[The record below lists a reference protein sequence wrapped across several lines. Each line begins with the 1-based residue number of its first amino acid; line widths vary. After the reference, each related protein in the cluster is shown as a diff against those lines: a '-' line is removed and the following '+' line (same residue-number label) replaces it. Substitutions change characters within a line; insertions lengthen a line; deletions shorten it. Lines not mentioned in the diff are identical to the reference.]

1 MKKGTKGMLIA
12 AGAFAVAGI
21 GFCIGGISVAA
32 VETGG
37 NVFDQAGQLLQ
48 DNDYPLAGLIHWG
61 NAQYHSS
68 DIDWD
73 ALDGNTVDM
82 DFASDLE
89 ISLKYD
95 ELLIQEYDGD
105 KIRVNVANDAKN
117 DVVVKETSGKITI
130 TDTRSGNVKKK
141 KQIKVIVPS
150 GKDFDTISLGVDMG
164 TIDLECDLKVQE
176 LSVEVGAGEFSGYG
190 NITAAYCDLQ
200 VGAGT
205 IDIDQLDIQ
214 KLNADCSA
222 GEIDMVVTGKE
233 KDYNYDLSCGMGEIN
248 LEDSEYSGLGIE
260 KNISNEGARKD
271 MVLECGM
278 GEIDVEFTGEKQ
290 NLAERFFQTR
300 SGVKLC
306 NK

>member
-21 GFCIGGISVAA
+21 GLCIGGISVAA

-48 DNDYPLAGLIHWG
+48 DNDYPLAGLIHLG
-61 NAQYHSS
+61 NVQYHSS

-89 ISLKYD
+89 ISLKYN

-141 KQIKVIVPS
+141 KQIKVSIPS
-150 GKDFDTISLGVDMG
+150 VKEFDTVSLGVDMG

-176 LSVEVGAGEFSGYG
+176 LSMEVGAGEFSGYG
-190 NITAAYCDLQ
+190 NITAANCDLQ

-205 IDIDQLDIQ
+205 IDIDQIDVQ
-214 KLNADCSA
+214 KLNADCGA

-278 GEIDVEFTGEKQ
+278 GEIDVEFTGE
-290 NLAERFFQTR
+290 
-300 SGVKLC
+300 S
-306 NK
+306 

>member
-32 VETGG
+32 VETGV

-61 NAQYHSS
+61 NVQYHSS

-105 KIRVNVANDAKN
+105 KIRVNVANDTKN

-141 KQIKVIVPS
+141 KQIKVSIPS
-150 GKDFDTISLGVDMG
+150 VKEFDTVSLGVDMG

-214 KLNADCSA
+214 KLNADCGA

-233 KDYNYDLSCGMGEIN
+233 KDYNYDLSCGMGEID

-278 GEIDVEFTGEKQ
+278 GEIDVEFTGE
-290 NLAERFFQTR
+290 N
-300 SGVKLC
+300 
-306 NK
+306 

>member
-48 DNDYPLAGLIHWG
+48 DNDYPLAGLIHLG

-141 KQIKVIVPS
+141 KQINY
-150 GKDFDTISLGVDMG
+150 LN
-164 TIDLECDLKVQE
+164 
-176 LSVEVGAGEFSGYG
+176 AGEFSGYG

-214 KLNADCSA
+214 KLNADCGA

-248 LEDSEYSGLGIE
+248 LEDSEYSGIGIE

-278 GEIDVEFTGEKQ
+278 GEIDVEFTGE
-290 NLAERFFQTR
+290 
-300 SGVKLC
+300 S
-306 NK
+306 

>member
-12 AGAFAVAGI
+12 VGAFAVAGV

-150 GKDFDTISLGVDMG
+150 GKDFDTVSLGVDMG

-176 LSVEVGAGEFSGYG
+176 LSVEVGAGEFCGYG

-205 IDIDQLDIQ
+205 IDIDQIDVQ
-214 KLNADCSA
+214 KLNADCGA

-233 KDYNYDLSCGMGEIN
+233 KDYNYDLSCGMGEID
-248 LEDSEYSGLGIE
+248 LENSEYSGLGIE
-260 KNISNEGARKD
+260 KTISNEGAQKD

-278 GEIDVEFTGEKQ
+278 GEIDVEFTGEK
-290 NLAERFFQTR
+290 
-300 SGVKLC
+300 
-306 NK
+306 

>member
-12 AGAFAVAGI
+12 VGAFAVAGV

-150 GKDFDTISLGVDMG
+150 GKDFDTVSLGVDMG

-205 IDIDQLDIQ
+205 IDIDQIDVQ
-214 KLNADCSA
+214 KLNADCGA

-233 KDYNYDLSCGMGEIN
+233 KDYNYELSCGMGEID
-248 LEDSEYSGLGIE
+248 LENSEYSGLGIE
-260 KNISNEGARKD
+260 KTISNEGARKD

-278 GEIDVEFTGEKQ
+278 GEIDVEFTGE
-290 NLAERFFQTR
+290 
-300 SGVKLC
+300 S
-306 NK
+306 

>member
-12 AGAFAVAGI
+12 AGAFAVAGV

-141 KQIKVIVPS
+141 KQIKVSIPS
-150 GKDFDTISLGVDMG
+150 VKEFDTVSLGVDMG

-205 IDIDQLDIQ
+205 IDIDQIDVQ
-214 KLNADCSA
+214 KLNADCGA

-233 KDYNYDLSCGMGEIN
+233 KDYNYDLSCGMGEID

-278 GEIDVEFTGEKQ
+278 GEIDVEFTGE
-290 NLAERFFQTR
+290 
-300 SGVKLC
+300 S
-306 NK
+306 

>member
-12 AGAFAVAGI
+12 VGAFAVAGI

-141 KQIKVIVPS
+141 KQIKVSVPS
-150 GKDFDTISLGVDMG
+150 VKEFDTVSLGVDMG

-190 NITAAYCDLQ
+190 NITAANCDLQ

-205 IDIDQLDIQ
+205 IDIDQIDVQ
-214 KLNADCSA
+214 KLNADCGA

-233 KDYNYDLSCGMGEIN
+233 KDYNYDLSCGMGEID
-248 LEDSEYSGLGIE
+248 LENSEYSGLGIE
-260 KNISNEGARKD
+260 KTISNEGAKKD

-278 GEIDVEFTGEKQ
+278 GEIDVEFTGE
-290 NLAERFFQTR
+290 
-300 SGVKLC
+300 S
-306 NK
+306 

>member
-12 AGAFAVAGI
+12 VGAFAVAGV

-150 GKDFDTISLGVDMG
+150 GKDFDTVSLGVDMG

-176 LSVEVGAGEFSGYG
+176 LSVEVGAG
-190 NITAAYCDLQ
+190 NITAANCDLQ

-205 IDIDQLDIQ
+205 IDIDQIDVQ
-214 KLNADCSA
+214 KLNADCGA

-233 KDYNYDLSCGMGEIN
+233 KDYNYDLSCGMGEID
-248 LEDSEYSGLGIE
+248 LENSEYSGLGIE
-260 KNISNEGARKD
+260 KTISNEGAQKD

-278 GEIDVEFTGEKQ
+278 GEIDVEFTGEK
-290 NLAERFFQTR
+290 
-300 SGVKLC
+300 
-306 NK
+306 

>member
-12 AGAFAVAGI
+12 VGAFAVAGV

-150 GKDFDTISLGVDMG
+150 GKDFDTVSLGVDMG

-214 KLNADCSA
+214 KLNADCGA

-233 KDYNYDLSCGMGEIN
+233 KDYNYDLSCGMGEID

-278 GEIDVEFTGEKQ
+278 GEIDVEFTGE
-290 NLAERFFQTR
+290 
-300 SGVKLC
+300 S
-306 NK
+306 

>member
-48 DNDYPLAGLIHWG
+48 DNGYPLAGLIHWG
-61 NAQYHSS
+61 NVQYHSS

-150 GKDFDTISLGVDMG
+150 GKDFDTVSLGVDMG

-214 KLNADCSA
+214 KLNADCGA

-233 KDYNYDLSCGMGEIN
+233 KDYNYNLSCGMGEID
-248 LEDSEYSGLGIE
+248 LEDSEYSGIGIE

-278 GEIDVEFTGEKQ
+278 GEIDVEFTGE
-290 NLAERFFQTR
+290 N
-300 SGVKLC
+300 
-306 NK
+306 

>member
-141 KQIKVIVPS
+141 KQIKVSIPS
-150 GKDFDTISLGVDMG
+150 VKEFDTVSLGVDMG

-205 IDIDQLDIQ
+205 IDIDQIDVQ
-214 KLNADCSA
+214 KLNADCGA

-233 KDYNYDLSCGMGEIN
+233 KDYNYDLSCGMGEID

-278 GEIDVEFTGEKQ
+278 GEIDVEFTGE
-290 NLAERFFQTR
+290 
-300 SGVKLC
+300 S
-306 NK
+306 

>member
-61 NAQYHSS
+61 NVQYHSS

-141 KQIKVIVPS
+141 KQIKVSIPS
-150 GKDFDTISLGVDMG
+150 VKEFDTVSLGVDMG

-214 KLNADCSA
+214 KLNADCGA

-278 GEIDVEFTGEKQ
+278 GEIDVEFTGE
-290 NLAERFFQTR
+290 
-300 SGVKLC
+300 S
-306 NK
+306 

>member
-12 AGAFAVAGI
+12 VGAFAVAGV

-150 GKDFDTISLGVDMG
+150 GKDFDTVSLGVDMG

-214 KLNADCSA
+214 KLNADCGA

-233 KDYNYDLSCGMGEIN
+233 KDYNYELSCGMGEID
-248 LEDSEYSGLGIE
+248 LENSEYSGLGIE

-278 GEIDVEFTGEKQ
+278 GEIDVEFTGE
-290 NLAERFFQTR
+290 
-300 SGVKLC
+300 S
-306 NK
+306 

>member
-105 KIRVNVANDAKN
+105 KIRVNVANDTKN

-141 KQIKVIVPS
+141 KQIKVSIPS
-150 GKDFDTISLGVDMG
+150 VKEFDTVSLGVDMG

-214 KLNADCSA
+214 KLNADCGA

-233 KDYNYDLSCGMGEIN
+233 KDYNYDLSCGMGEID

-278 GEIDVEFTGEKQ
+278 GEIDVEFTGE
-290 NLAERFFQTR
+290 N
-300 SGVKLC
+300 
-306 NK
+306 

>member
-12 AGAFAVAGI
+12 AGAFAVAGV

-150 GKDFDTISLGVDMG
+150 GKDFDTVSLGVDMG

-205 IDIDQLDIQ
+205 IDIYQLDIQ

-248 LEDSEYSGLGIE
+248 LEDSEYSGIGIE

-278 GEIDVEFTGEKQ
+278 GEIDVEFTGE
-290 NLAERFFQTR
+290 
-300 SGVKLC
+300 S
-306 NK
+306 

>member
-150 GKDFDTISLGVDMG
+150 GKDFDTVSLGVDMG

-190 NITAAYCDLQ
+190 NITAANCDLQ

-205 IDIDQLDIQ
+205 IDIDQIDVQ
-214 KLNADCSA
+214 KLNADCGA

-233 KDYNYDLSCGMGEIN
+233 KDYNYDLSCGMGEID

-278 GEIDVEFTGEKQ
+278 GEIDVEFTGE
-290 NLAERFFQTR
+290 N
-300 SGVKLC
+300 
-306 NK
+306 

>member
-150 GKDFDTISLGVDMG
+150 GKDFDTVSLGVDMG

-205 IDIDQLDIQ
+205 IDIDQIDVQ
-214 KLNADCSA
+214 KLNADCGA

-233 KDYNYDLSCGMGEIN
+233 KDYNYDLSCGMGEID
-248 LEDSEYSGLGIE
+248 LENSEYSGLGIE
-260 KNISNEGARKD
+260 KTISNEGAKKD

-278 GEIDVEFTGEKQ
+278 GEIDVEFTGE
-290 NLAERFFQTR
+290 
-300 SGVKLC
+300 S
-306 NK
+306 

>member
-21 GFCIGGISVAA
+21 GLCIGGISVAA

-37 NVFDQAGQLLQ
+37 NVFDQAGQLIQ

-176 LSVEVGAGEFSGYG
+176 LSVEVGAGEFCGYG

-248 LEDSEYSGLGIE
+248 LEDSEYSGIGIE

-278 GEIDVEFTGEKQ
+278 GEIDVEFTGE
-290 NLAERFFQTR
+290 
-300 SGVKLC
+300 S
-306 NK
+306 

>member
-21 GFCIGGISVAA
+21 GLCIGGISVAA

-61 NAQYHSS
+61 NVQYHSS

-141 KQIKVIVPS
+141 KQIKVSVPS
-150 GKDFDTISLGVDMG
+150 VKEFDTVSLGVDMG

-176 LSVEVGAGEFSGYG
+176 LSMEVGAGEFSGYG

-214 KLNADCSA
+214 KLNADCGA

-248 LEDSEYSGLGIE
+248 LEDSEYSGIGIE

-278 GEIDVEFTGEKQ
+278 GEIDVEFTGE
-290 NLAERFFQTR
+290 
-300 SGVKLC
+300 S
-306 NK
+306 

>member
-21 GFCIGGISVAA
+21 GLCIGGISVAA

-150 GKDFDTISLGVDMG
+150 GKDFDTVSLGVDMG

-205 IDIDQLDIQ
+205 IDIDQIDVQ
-214 KLNADCSA
+214 KLNADCGA

-233 KDYNYDLSCGMGEIN
+233 KDYNYDLSCGMGEID

-278 GEIDVEFTGEKQ
+278 GEIDVEFTGE
-290 NLAERFFQTR
+290 N
-300 SGVKLC
+300 
-306 NK
+306 

>member
-1 MKKGTKGMLIA
+1 M
-12 AGAFAVAGI
+12 
-21 GFCIGGISVAA
+21 
-32 VETGG
+32 
-37 NVFDQAGQLLQ
+37 FDQAGQLLQ
-48 DNDYPLAGLIHWG
+48 DNDYPLAGLIHLG

-150 GKDFDTISLGVDMG
+150 GKDFDTVSLGVDMG

-176 LSVEVGAGEFSGYG
+176 LSVEVGAGEFCGYG

-214 KLNADCSA
+214 KLNADCGA

-248 LEDSEYSGLGIE
+248 LEDSEYSGIGIE

-278 GEIDVEFTGEKQ
+278 GEIDVEFTGE
-290 NLAERFFQTR
+290 N
-300 SGVKLC
+300 
-306 NK
+306 

>member
-37 NVFDQAGQLLQ
+37 NVFDQAGQLIQ

-130 TDTRSGNVKKK
+130 TATRSGNVKKK

-150 GKDFDTISLGVDMG
+150 GKDFDTVSLGVDMG

-205 IDIDQLDIQ
+205 IDIDQIDVQ
-214 KLNADCSA
+214 KLNADCGA

-233 KDYNYDLSCGMGEIN
+233 KDYNYDLSCGMGEID
-248 LEDSEYSGLGIE
+248 LENSEYSGLGIE
-260 KNISNEGARKD
+260 KTISNEGAQKD

-278 GEIDVEFTGEKQ
+278 GEIDVEFTGE
-290 NLAERFFQTR
+290 
-300 SGVKLC
+300 S
-306 NK
+306 

>member
-21 GFCIGGISVAA
+21 GLCIGGISVAA
-32 VETGG
+32 VETGV

-61 NAQYHSS
+61 NVQYHSS

-214 KLNADCSA
+214 KLNADCGA

-248 LEDSEYSGLGIE
+248 LEDSEYSGIGIE

-278 GEIDVEFTGEKQ
+278 GEIDVEFTGE
-290 NLAERFFQTR
+290 
-300 SGVKLC
+300 S
-306 NK
+306 

>member
-12 AGAFAVAGI
+12 AGAFAVAGV

-150 GKDFDTISLGVDMG
+150 GKDFDTVSLGVDMG

-205 IDIDQLDIQ
+205 IDIDQIDVQ
-214 KLNADCSA
+214 KLNADCGA

-233 KDYNYDLSCGMGEIN
+233 KDYNYDLSCGMGEID
-248 LEDSEYSGLGIE
+248 LENSEYSGLGIE
-260 KNISNEGARKD
+260 KTISNEGAQKD

-278 GEIDVEFTGEKQ
+278 GEIDVEFTGE
-290 NLAERFFQTR
+290 
-300 SGVKLC
+300 S
-306 NK
+306 

>member
-12 AGAFAVAGI
+12 VGAFAVAGV

-61 NAQYHSS
+61 NVQYHSS

-150 GKDFDTISLGVDMG
+150 GKDFDTVSLGVDMG

-205 IDIDQLDIQ
+205 IDIDQIDVQ
-214 KLNADCSA
+214 KLNADCGA

-260 KNISNEGARKD
+260 KTISNEGAQKD

-278 GEIDVEFTGEKQ
+278 GEIDVEFTGE
-290 NLAERFFQTR
+290 
-300 SGVKLC
+300 S
-306 NK
+306 

>member
-12 AGAFAVAGI
+12 AGAFAVAGV

-150 GKDFDTISLGVDMG
+150 GKDFDTVSLGVDMG

-214 KLNADCSA
+214 NLNADCSA

-248 LEDSEYSGLGIE
+248 LEDSEYSGIGIE

-278 GEIDVEFTGEKQ
+278 GEIDVEFTGE
-290 NLAERFFQTR
+290 
-300 SGVKLC
+300 S
-306 NK
+306 

>member
-150 GKDFDTISLGVDMG
+150 GKDFDTVSLGVDMG

-205 IDIDQLDIQ
+205 IDIDQIDVQ
-214 KLNADCSA
+214 KLNADCGA

-233 KDYNYDLSCGMGEIN
+233 KDYNYDLSCGMGEID
-248 LEDSEYSGLGIE
+248 LENSEYSGLGIE
-260 KNISNEGARKD
+260 KTISNEGARKD

-278 GEIDVEFTGEKQ
+278 GEIDVEFTGE
-290 NLAERFFQTR
+290 
-300 SGVKLC
+300 S
-306 NK
+306 

>member
-21 GFCIGGISVAA
+21 GLCIGGISVAA

-61 NAQYHSS
+61 NVQYLSS

-105 KIRVNVANDAKN
+105 KIRVNVANDTKN

-141 KQIKVIVPS
+141 KQIKVSIPS
-150 GKDFDTISLGVDMG
+150 VKEFDTVSLGVDMG

-176 LSVEVGAGEFSGYG
+176 LSVEVGAGEFCGYG

-205 IDIDQLDIQ
+205 IDIDQIDVQ
-214 KLNADCSA
+214 KLNADCGA

-233 KDYNYDLSCGMGEIN
+233 KDYNYDLSCGMGEID

-278 GEIDVEFTGEKQ
+278 GEIDVEFTGE
-290 NLAERFFQTR
+290 N
-300 SGVKLC
+300 
-306 NK
+306 

>member
-12 AGAFAVAGI
+12 VGAFAVAGV

-150 GKDFDTISLGVDMG
+150 GKDFDTVSLGVDMG

-176 LSVEVGAGEFSGYG
+176 LSMEVGAGEFSGYG
-190 NITAAYCDLQ
+190 NITAANCDLQ

-205 IDIDQLDIQ
+205 IDIDQIDVQ
-214 KLNADCSA
+214 KLNADCGA

-233 KDYNYDLSCGMGEIN
+233 KDYNYELSCGMGEID
-248 LEDSEYSGLGIE
+248 LENSEYSGLGIE
-260 KNISNEGARKD
+260 KTISNEGAQKD

-278 GEIDVEFTGEKQ
+278 GEIDVEFTGE
-290 NLAERFFQTR
+290 
-300 SGVKLC
+300 S
-306 NK
+306 

>member
-21 GFCIGGISVAA
+21 GLCIGGISVAA

-150 GKDFDTISLGVDMG
+150 GKDFDTVSLGVDMG

-248 LEDSEYSGLGIE
+248 LEDSEYSGIGIE

-278 GEIDVEFTGEKQ
+278 GEIDVEFTGE
-290 NLAERFFQTR
+290 N
-300 SGVKLC
+300 
-306 NK
+306 

>member
-12 AGAFAVAGI
+12 VGAFAVAGI

-150 GKDFDTISLGVDMG
+150 GKDFDTVSLGVDMG

-176 LSVEVGAGEFSGYG
+176 LSVEVGAGEFCGYG

-248 LEDSEYSGLGIE
+248 LEDSEYSGIGIE

-278 GEIDVEFTGEKQ
+278 GEIDVEFTGE
-290 NLAERFFQTR
+290 
-300 SGVKLC
+300 S
-306 NK
+306 

>member
-12 AGAFAVAGI
+12 AGAFAVAGV

-150 GKDFDTISLGVDMG
+150 GKDFDTVSLGVDMG

-176 LSVEVGAGEFSGYG
+176 LSMEVGAGEFSGYG

-214 KLNADCSA
+214 KLNADCGA

-278 GEIDVEFTGEKQ
+278 GEIDVEFTGE
-290 NLAERFFQTR
+290 
-300 SGVKLC
+300 S
-306 NK
+306 

>member
-150 GKDFDTISLGVDMG
+150 GKDFDTVSLGVDMG

-205 IDIDQLDIQ
+205 IDIDQIDVQ
-214 KLNADCSA
+214 KLNADCGA

-233 KDYNYDLSCGMGEIN
+233 KDYNYNLSCGMGEID
-248 LEDSEYSGLGIE
+248 LENSEYSGLGIE
-260 KNISNEGARKD
+260 KTISNEGAKKD

-278 GEIDVEFTGEKQ
+278 GEIDVEFTGE
-290 NLAERFFQTR
+290 N
-300 SGVKLC
+300 
-306 NK
+306 

>member
-12 AGAFAVAGI
+12 VGAFAVAGV

-150 GKDFDTISLGVDMG
+150 GKDFDTVSLGVDMG

-176 LSVEVGAGEFSGYG
+176 LSMEVGAGEFSGYG

-205 IDIDQLDIQ
+205 IDIDQIDVQ
-214 KLNADCSA
+214 KLNADCGA

-233 KDYNYDLSCGMGEIN
+233 KDYNYDLSCGMGEID
-248 LEDSEYSGLGIE
+248 LENSEYSGLGIE
-260 KNISNEGARKD
+260 KNISNEGAKKD

-278 GEIDVEFTGEKQ
+278 GEIDVEFTGEK
-290 NLAERFFQTR
+290 
-300 SGVKLC
+300 
-306 NK
+306 

>member
-21 GFCIGGISVAA
+21 GLCIGGISVAA
-32 VETGG
+32 VETGV

-61 NAQYHSS
+61 NVQYHSS

-214 KLNADCSA
+214 KLNADCGA

-233 KDYNYDLSCGMGEIN
+233 KDYNYDLSCGMGEID

-278 GEIDVEFTGEKQ
+278 GEIDVEFTGE
-290 NLAERFFQTR
+290 N
-300 SGVKLC
+300 
-306 NK
+306 

>member
-12 AGAFAVAGI
+12 VGAFAVAGV

-150 GKDFDTISLGVDMG
+150 GKDFDTVSLGVDMG
-164 TIDLECDLKVQE
+164 TIDLECDLKVQK

-214 KLNADCSA
+214 KLNADCGA

-233 KDYNYDLSCGMGEIN
+233 KDYNYDLSCGMGEID
-248 LEDSEYSGLGIE
+248 LENSEYSGIGIE

-278 GEIDVEFTGEKQ
+278 GEIDVEFTGE
-290 NLAERFFQTR
+290 
-300 SGVKLC
+300 S
-306 NK
+306 

>member
-21 GFCIGGISVAA
+21 GLCIGGISVAA

-150 GKDFDTISLGVDMG
+150 GKDFDTVSLGVDMG

-205 IDIDQLDIQ
+205 IDIDQIDVQ
-214 KLNADCSA
+214 KLNADCGA

-233 KDYNYDLSCGMGEIN
+233 KDYNYDLSCGMGEID
-248 LEDSEYSGLGIE
+248 LENSEYSGLGIE
-260 KNISNEGARKD
+260 KTISNEGAQKD

-278 GEIDVEFTGEKQ
+278 GEIDVEFTGEK
-290 NLAERFFQTR
+290 
-300 SGVKLC
+300 
-306 NK
+306 

>member
-205 IDIDQLDIQ
+205 IDIDQIDVQ
-214 KLNADCSA
+214 KLNADCGA

-233 KDYNYDLSCGMGEIN
+233 KDYNYELSCGMGEID
-248 LEDSEYSGLGIE
+248 LENSEYSGLGIE
-260 KNISNEGARKD
+260 KTISNEGAQKD

-278 GEIDVEFTGEKQ
+278 GEIDVEFTGE
-290 NLAERFFQTR
+290 
-300 SGVKLC
+300 S
-306 NK
+306 